1 MYFIFLYSLLSF
13 PQFYFER
20 TAFLMQASLIAA
32 AANIVL
38 NYIFIGMFGYVAAGY
53 TTLFCYIVYA
63 IGHYVVSRRVLRLEN
78 EGTNSI
84 VNTQAVVLVSV
95 ILILFTIVVNF
106 VLGYRFVRYG
116 MLLLLMIVGIV
127 NRKKILYYI
136 AAIRNRK

>member
-1 MYFIFLYSLLSF
+1 M
-13 PQFYFER
+13 
-20 TAFLMQASLIAA
+20 
-32 AANIVL
+32 
-38 NYIFIGMFGYVAAGY
+38 
-53 TTLFCYIVYA
+53 
-63 IGHYVVSRRVLRLEN
+63 VSRRVLRLEN